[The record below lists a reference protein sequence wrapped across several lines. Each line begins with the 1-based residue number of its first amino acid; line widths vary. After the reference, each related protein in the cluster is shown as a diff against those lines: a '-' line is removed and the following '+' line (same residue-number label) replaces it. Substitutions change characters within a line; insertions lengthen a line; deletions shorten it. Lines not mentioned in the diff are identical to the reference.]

1 MEKQFQFENFAKLE
15 SDERKKMIPAKMI
28 LDKLNIKP
36 NDRILDFGAGIGYF
50 SIPALDYLGTE
61 GKIIALD
68 ISSNM
73 LDELKS
79 RLDNN
84 IDKIDFIVSDGSKI
98 EIYGNKIDKILI
110 AFVYHEIDNRTALI
124 NEFMSVLNSDGEV
137 FLLDWHLVESPFGPP
152 LDHRIDKNI
161 VIQEF
166 TNLGFEFVNSE
177 LINDFQYFLKFKIK

>member
-1 MEKQFQFENFAKLE
+1 MDKIFQFENFAKLE
-15 SDERKKMIPAKMI
+15 TDERKKLIPAKMI
-28 LDKLNIKP
+28 LDKLDIKL

-50 SIPALDYLGTE
+50 SIPALDYIGTE

-84 IDKIDFIVSDGSKI
+84 FDKIEFIISDGSKI
-98 EIYGNKIDKILI
+98 EIGDSKIDKILI
-110 AFVYHEIDNRTALI
+110 AFVYHEIDNRVGLI
-124 NEFMSVLNSDGEV
+124 NEFKRILNSDGEV

-152 LDHRIDKNI
+152 LDHRIDNKI
-161 VIQEF
+161 VIQDF
-166 TNLGFEFVNSE
+166 TNQGFELVNSE